1 MFILAYGV
9 YKSILYDS
17 NDTMGGQK
25 HRTATRGQGTSMI
38 TFETTSNANAE
49 SNRRRNERFAGPFDG
64 LRIGMLDTPLSIF
77 DLSQGG
83 CFVNS
88 MHEQTPGVRFTMKI
102 QLPHV
107 GVITLKAETLY
118 LRSGF
123 GFAVRFVDVDDET
136 ANLLEQ
142 ALERLQDV

>member
-1 MFILAYGV
+1 
-9 YKSILYDS
+9 
-17 NDTMGGQK
+17 
-25 HRTATRGQGTSMI
+25 MI
-38 TFETTSNANAE
+38 TFETASSANE
-49 SNRRRNERFAGPFDG
+49 ERDRRRNERFAGPFDG

-102 QLPHV
+102 DLPHV
-107 GVITLKAETLY
+107 GVITLLAETLY

-136 ANLLEQ
+136 ASLLEQ
-142 ALERLQDV
+142 ALERLQDA